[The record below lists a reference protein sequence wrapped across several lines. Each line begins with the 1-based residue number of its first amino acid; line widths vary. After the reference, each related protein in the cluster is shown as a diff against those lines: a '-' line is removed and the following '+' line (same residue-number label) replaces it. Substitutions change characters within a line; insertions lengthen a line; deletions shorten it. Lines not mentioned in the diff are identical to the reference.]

1 VTNDKTKRR
10 ILSHI
15 IINAIKV
22 TVEFESTRDKLMFER
37 WVEKDYPYLIKRNLT
52 AREVCELLAI
62 KLEHLGG

>member
-1 VTNDKTKRR
+1 MTNDKTKRR

-37 WVEKDYPYLIKRNLT
+37 WVEKDHADLIKRNLT
-52 AREVCELLAI
+52 TREVCELLAI
-62 KLEHLGG
+62 KLENLGG

>member
-52 AREVCELLAI
+52 TREVCELLAI
-62 KLEHLGG
+62 KLEDLGG